1 MARTRG
7 KQFLSVAID
16 NGYGYTGPMSEH
28 LPFIPEMPLSP
39 DLKPLLDT
47 LYANRSQQHLENDPL
62 SRSRRFAA
70 AEDREVAALI
80 SSAFAYGNVKI
91 ILKSLDGIF
100 QKMGPSPRR
109 YVERFN
115 PEEGARHFSG
125 FKHRFND
132 ARDLCALLLAL
143 RRMIE
148 GAGSIEAFFCRNHD
162 EAAPDITRTL
172 TDFSTEI
179 LKLEYGPIFGDT
191 GIPPDSYFPFF
202 FPSPASG
209 SACKRL
215 CMFLRW
221 VVRPDDDIDLGLWK
235 RISPSQ
241 LIIPVDLHIRRIAR
255 SLGLTARNQADWKMA
270 REITARLRELDPD
283 DPVKYDFSLCHLGI
297 SEGCDGKSRIPCAQ
311 CGVARLCSGPNR

>member
-1 MARTRG
+1 MSPR
-7 KQFLSVAID
+7 LSIIEK
-16 NGYGYTGPMSEH
+16 T
-28 LPFIPEMPLSP
+28 PLSP

-62 SRSRRFAA
+62 SRSRRFADA
-70 AEDREVAALI
+70 GDREVAALI

-100 QKMGPSPRR
+100 RMMGPSPRR
-109 YVERFN
+109 YVERFD
-115 PEEGARHFSG
+115 PEEGARHFAG

-132 ARDLCALLLAL
+132 GRDLCALLLAL
-143 RRMIE
+143 RRMLE
-148 GAGSIEAFFCRNHD
+148 ESGSIEAFFCRCHD
-162 EAAPDITRTL
+162 PAAPDITGTL
-172 TDFSTEI
+172 TAFSAAI
-179 LKLEYGPIFGDT
+179 LGLEYGPIFGEK

-221 VVRPDDDIDLGLWK
+221 VVRPDDGIDLGLWQG
-235 RISPSQ
+235 ISPSQ
-241 LIIPVDLHIRRIAR
+241 LIVPVDLHIRRIAR
-255 SLGLTARNQADWKMA
+255 SLALTSRNQADWKMA

-297 SEGCDGKSRIPCAQ
+297 SEGCDGKSREPCTV
-311 CGVARLCSGPNR
+311 CGVAPVCSGPLGSAQGPRKGK